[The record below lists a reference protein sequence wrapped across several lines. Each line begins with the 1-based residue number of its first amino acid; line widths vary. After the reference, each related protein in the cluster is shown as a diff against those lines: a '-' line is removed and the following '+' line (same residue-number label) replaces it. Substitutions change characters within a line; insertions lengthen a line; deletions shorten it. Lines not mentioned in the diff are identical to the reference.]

1 MIINKIGEKVN
12 ANIVTDIVFHDL
24 CERVVFGIY
33 TFVLQIFYF
42 LEVIHKLGPTKFYD
56 LRPPFYPSFHC

>member
-24 CERVVFGIY
+24 CERVVFE
-33 TFVLQIFYF
+33 IF
-42 LEVIHKLGPTKFYD
+42 
-56 LRPPFYPSFHC
+56 